1 MKVGVALDYLVD
13 LVCLV
18 ILGQLRTRDRPDR
31 PSVRQKA
38 MGLLVLYFSDF
49 LPQLKREG
57 RILFHAVGEQ
67 PF

>member
-1 MKVGVALDYLVD
+1 MKEGVWLMYLVD
-13 LVCLV
+13 LV
-18 ILGQLRTRDRPDR
+18 ILGQLRKRDR

-38 MGLLVLYFSDF
+38 MGPLVLYFSDF

>member
-1 MKVGVALDYLVD
+1 MKGGGWLDYLVD
-13 LVCLV
+13 LLCLV
-18 ILGQLRTRDRPDR
+18 ILVRRSQRDR

-38 MGLLVLYFSDF
+38 LGPLVFDVSDF

-57 RILFHAVGEQ
+57 GILFHAVGEQ